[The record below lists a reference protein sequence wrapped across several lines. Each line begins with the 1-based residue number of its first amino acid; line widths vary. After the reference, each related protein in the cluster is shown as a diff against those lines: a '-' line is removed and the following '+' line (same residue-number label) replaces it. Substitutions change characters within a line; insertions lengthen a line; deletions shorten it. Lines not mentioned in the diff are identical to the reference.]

1 MLFAFEPKTSSAAD
15 RDDYHS
21 PAYITVKAPLSVHPR
36 QEKKRVRNLS
46 WPLKEMIFVRWSIN
60 KILSRRPFCALTRLT
75 SFKRAPTEKDKIV
88 LPLNCFF
95 AKEKKSYQW
104 ELLNHGVF

>member
-21 PAYITVKAPLSVHPR
+21 PAYITVEDALRGHPR
-36 QEKKRVRNLS
+36 QKKRARNLS